1 MATHRIY
8 GYTRVAGQ
16 PVSRRVDVIDAAAWA
31 ADGVAAATVGTVV
44 SSALDGSWEV
54 LLDSDA
60 LVLVLGA
67 PVAPHAP
74 MMVGPIR
81 PEAL

>member
-1 MATHRIY
+1 MGNVYTH
-8 GYTRVAGQ
+8 
-16 PVSRRVDVIDAAAWA
+16 
-31 ADGVAAATVGTVV
+31 ATVGTVV

-74 MMVGPIR
+74 MLVGPIR